1 MKNLTIE
8 ITDLEYAA
16 LADIV
21 VSPEEWAL
29 GAVMGKVN
37 TCVETVIGKEQKRLL
52 ADPNVATIPASADGI
67 LESHFAQEDYK
78 TRAEREA
85 ILTAERDAYL
95 AALTAETS

>member
-1 MKNLTIE
+1 MKNLTIQ

-21 VSPEEWAL
+21 VSPDEWAQ
-29 GAVMGKVN
+29 GAVMGKVDI
-37 TCVETVIGKEQKRLL
+37 CVETVISKEQKRLL
-52 ADPNVATIPASADGI
+52 ADPNVTTIPATVEGI

-78 TRAEREA
+78 TREEREA
-85 ILTAERDAYL
+85 ILAAERDAYL